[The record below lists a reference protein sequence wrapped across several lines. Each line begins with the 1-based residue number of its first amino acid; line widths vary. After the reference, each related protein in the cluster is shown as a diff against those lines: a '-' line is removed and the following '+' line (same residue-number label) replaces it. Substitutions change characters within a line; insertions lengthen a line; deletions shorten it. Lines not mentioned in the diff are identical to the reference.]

1 MDGYD
6 WTNEIDTLRINEAAI
21 FQSVN
26 LSRVPRN
33 VAVKAGRPDIK

>member
-1 MDGYD
+1 MDMIGRNGYCRER
-6 WTNEIDTLRINEAAI
+6 TNEAAI